1 MKKVLC
7 LVLAALLLLGLCACK
22 QQEAQT
28 AKPQFQVGYGR
39 ADITPSVSVPLSGYG
54 NALTRMSEG
63 FYNKLYASCVAMR
76 DENGNT
82 VLLLSVDITTSG
94 ELMVGEARTAAA
106 KATGVA
112 EEQIMVSA
120 THTHSAPSYS
130 SDHMNV
136 GTAKKQFK
144 DGVVAAAKA
153 AVEDLAPAA
162 VQISTTQTENL
173 NFVRHYLMND
183 GTYAGDNYG
192 SFTSGIKAHATEA
205 DSEMQLIRYVREGD
219 KKDVLMVNWQAH
231 PKVSS
236 TGDTDNGK
244 ATRNLLSADFVGSCR
259 EYVESQVDCH
269 FIYFQGAAGN
279 LNARSGMAGK
289 TATTDCKEYGKL
301 LGDFVIGGLE
311 AMTEVA
317 PGAVRVKKETYTA
330 PVDKSDSDLVP
341 KAKEIASYWSRT
353 NDRSG
358 SIQMGEPYGIHSPYH
373 ANAIVA
379 RAQSGENL
387 SMDVYAISAGG
398 ISFVTAPYEM
408 FDTNGMYIKD
418 NTPFDMTFI
427 LCYAN
432 DHNSYIASAEAFD
445 YGCYEADIRRYAKGA
460 AEELA
465 ELYVSMLK
473 DLKG

>member
-1 MKKVLC
+1 MKKILC
-7 LVLAALLLLGLCACK
+7 LTLAVLMLLGLCACGEK
-22 QQEAQT
+22 EQKT
-28 AKPQFQVGYGR
+28 AAPTFRVGFGR
-39 ADITPSVSVPLSGYG
+39 ADITPGVPVPLAGYG

-63 FYNKLYASCVAMR
+63 FYNKLYANCVALS
-76 DENGNT
+76 DADGNT

-94 ELMVGEARTAAA
+94 ENMVTSAREAAA
-106 KATGVA
+106 KATGVPVD
-112 EEQIMVSA
+112 QIMVSA
-120 THTHSAPSYS
+120 THTHSGPSYAT
-130 SDHMNV
+130 DHAN
-136 GTAKKQFK
+136 TAVAVNLFK
-144 DGVVAAAKA
+144 DGVVEAAKA
-153 AVEDLAPAA
+153 AMEDLAPATI
-162 VQISTTQTENL
+162 QIGTTETEGL

-192 SFTSGIKAHATEA
+192 SFASGIKEHATEA
-205 DSEMQLIRYVREGD
+205 DSEIQLIRYVREGD
-219 KKDVLMVNWQAH
+219 KKDVLMINWQAH

-301 LGDFVIGGLE
+301 LGDFIIGGLE
-311 AMTEVA
+311 GMIQVE
-317 PGAVRVKKETYTA
+317 PGAVRVKKQTYTA
-330 PVDKSDSDLVP
+330 PVDKSDSELVT
-341 KAKEIASYWSRT
+341 KAKEISSYWSKT
-353 NDRSG
+353 NDRSTC
-358 SIQMGEPYGIHSPYH
+358 IQMGEPYGIHSPYH

-379 RAQSGENL
+379 RAQMGDTL
-387 SMDVYAISAGG
+387 SMDVYAISGGG
-398 ISFVTAPYEM
+398 ISFITAPYEM

-418 NTPFDMTFI
+418 HTPFDMTFI
-427 LCYAN
+427 LGYAN
-432 DHNSYIASAEAFD
+432 THNSYIASAQAFD

-465 ELYVSMLK
+465 DLYVSMLT